1 MVNVETDLNNLKT
14 KLDNLDVNKLKNVYV
29 DLKKNYVI
37 EWIKKLWKKAV
48 YNKLNKKV
56 NNFENKFCNPSF
68 KSI

>member
-14 KLDNLDVNKLKNVYV
+14 KLDYLDVNKLKNVYV

>member
-56 NNFENKFCNPSF
+56 NNFENKFWNPSF

>member
-1 MVNVETDLNNLKT
+1 MVNVETDLNNLKI

>member
-68 KSI
+68 K

>member
-37 EWIKKLWKKAV
+37 EWRKKLWKKAV